1 MNSTVWLTVISGV
14 LTYVVGQLVLKLM
27 IEPVQEMKKTIGQI
41 SHSLIEHANVIQNPG
56 VPSEEKIKETSQHL
70 RKLSSQIQ
78 THLYLVPLYGLT
90 AWVFRLPSRAQ
101 VLEASQCLMGL
112 FINVFRITDKIYEQ
126 NLKKVEKICD
136 SLRIFMLEGDR
147 LPKEQQR
154 RRPHHRAGPAGTA
167 TATGSGPASSP

>member
-1 MNSTVWLTVISGV
+1 MNTTVWLTVISGV

-56 VPSEEKIKETSQHL
+56 VPSEEKIKETSQHF

-78 THLYLVPLYGLT
+78 THIYLVPLYGLT

-101 VLEASQCLMGL
+101 VLVASENLMGL
-112 FINVFRITDKIYEQ
+112 SNSVFRATDKIYDQ
-126 NLKKVEKICD
+126 NSKRVERVCD
-136 SLRIFMLEGDR
+136 SLGIFMSEGDR
-147 LPKEQQR
+147 LPKEL
-154 RRPHHRAGPAGTA
+154 
-167 TATGSGPASSP
+167 